1 MINKFLVIKF
11 QKEYKED
18 ALVDLITVILKN
30 LYHNGYSF
38 YLDNVLI
45 SKNRYDFIFGG
56 NIKNYKILINN
67 ISDYIKISKYCIRT

>member
-18 ALVDLITVILKN
+18 VLVDLITVILKN
-30 LYHNGYSF
+30 LYRNGYSF
-38 YLDNVLI
+38 YLDDVLI
-45 SKNRYDFIFGG
+45 SKNGYDFIFGG

-67 ISDYIKISKYCIRT
+67 ISDYIKINGYHLRA

>member
-11 QKEYKED
+11 QKEYKEET
-18 ALVDLITVILKN
+18 LIDLITVILKN
-30 LYHNGYSF
+30 LYHDGYNF
-38 YLDNVLI
+38 YLDNVLM
-45 SKNRYDFIFGG
+45 SKNRYDFIFRG